1 MLGREPKDF
10 DVVTDARPEQ
20 IRKLFHNARVIGRR
34 FRLVHVRFGR
44 EIIEVATF
52 RAIPHD
58 ASEEPIP
65 QEGEEAE
72 EIEDEIEDI
81 EEFEDDAPAEVTDH
95 NVFGSQEEDAVRR
108 DFTVNALYYD
118 IRDFSVMDYVGGAE
132 DLKRGVLRVIGNPE
146 SRYREDPVRMLRAV
160 RFAAKLGFK
169 FEEKTA
175 APIRD
180 LAPLLTTVPPARMF
194 EEVLKLFH
202 GGYALE
208 TYELLRHYGLF
219 QHLFPLTEKSLER
232 EEQGFPVTL
241 VPRALANT
249 DARVNE
255 DKPVTPAFLFAAL
268 LWEPVRQQVGE
279 LIASGMNSYDAM
291 FRAADQVLR
300 EQLRHVSIPKRF
312 SVPMREIWSMQDRF
326 ERRAGQQAFRLLENK
341 RFRAAY
347 DFLLLRAATGEAD
360 QALADWWTHFQTA
373 GDDERRA
380 MTAQM
385 APPPAPVPANAN
397 AAVAGGHSPRRRPD
411 MSKPSHGDARAYIG
425 LGSNLDDPVAQIRS
439 GVAALA
445 RMAETRVE
453 ACSSL
458 YHSAP
463 VGRQD
468 QPDFVNAVC
477 RVRTGL
483 APAALMH
490 DLLEIESQH
499 GRERRGEKGGP
510 RTLDL
515 DLLLYGGEAIQS
527 AALTVPHP
535 RLHERAFVLY
545 PLSELEPDLVIPGH
559 GSLRELLAGCT
570 GQRVQKMD
578 I

>member
-1 MLGREPKDF
+1 MLLYVPADKAPTGQILWKPCFERIGGRTINEPVIIPRAQHIISRALVSENALKVLHRLKEAGYASLLVGGCVRDLMLGREPKDF

-72 EIEDEIEDI
+72 EIEDIEDI
-81 EEFEDDAPAEVTDH
+81 EEIEDDTPAEVTDH

-118 IRDFSVMDYVGGAE
+118 IRDFSVMDYVGGVE
-132 DLKRGVLRVIGNPE
+132 DLKRGILRVIGNPE

-241 VPRALANT
+241 LPRALANT

-255 DKPVTPAFLFAAL
+255 DKPVTPAFLFAAM

-300 EQLRHVSIPKRF
+300 EQLRYVSIPKRF
-312 SVPMREIWSMQDRF
+312 SVPMREIWSMQDRL

-373 GDDERRA
+373 GEEERRA

-385 APPPAPVPANAN
+385 AP
-397 AAVAGGHSPRRRPD
+397 AAGTGKRKRRRRRRPK
-411 MSKPSHGDARAYIG
+411 S
-425 LGSNLDDPVAQIRS
+425 AQ
-439 GVAALA
+439 
-445 RMAETRVE
+445 
-453 ACSSL
+453 
-458 YHSAP
+458 AP
-463 VGRQD
+463 R
-468 QPDFVNAVC
+468 
-477 RVRTGL
+477 
-483 APAALMH
+483 
-490 DLLEIESQH
+490 
-499 GRERRGEKGGP
+499 
-510 RTLDL
+510 
-515 DLLLYGGEAIQS
+515 
-527 AALTVPHP
+527 
-535 RLHERAFVLY
+535 HE
-545 PLSELEPDLVIPGH
+545 
-559 GSLRELLAGCT
+559 
-570 GQRVQKMD
+570 
-578 I
+578 

>member
-52 RAIPHD
+52 RAIPRD
-58 ASEEPIP
+58 VSEESLPLA
-65 QEGEEAE
+65 GEEVE
-72 EIEDEIEDI
+72 DSGEIEG
-81 EEFEDDAPAEVTDH
+81 DDVPTEVIDH
-95 NVFGSQEEDAVRR
+95 NIFGSQEEDAVRR

-118 IRDFSVMDYVGGAE
+118 IRDFSVMDYVGGAG
-132 DLKRGVLRVIGNPE
+132 DLKHGVLRVIGNPE
-146 SRYREDPVRMLRAV
+146 LRYREDPVRMLRAV

-180 LAPLLTTVPPARMF
+180 LAALLTTVPPARMF

-255 DKPVTPAFLFAAL
+255 DKPVTPAFLFAAM

-279 LIASGMNSYDAM
+279 LVARGMNSYDAM
-291 FRAADQVLR
+291 FRATDQVLK

-312 SVPMREIWSMQDRF
+312 SVPMREIWGMQDRF

-347 DFLLLRAATGEAD
+347 DFLLLRAETGETD
-360 QALADWWTHFQTA
+360 RALAEWWTHFQTA

-385 APPPAPVPANAN
+385 APAS
-397 AAVAGGHSPRRRPD
+397 GTGKRKRRRRRRPA
-411 MSKPSHGDARAYIG
+411 S
-425 LGSNLDDPVAQIRS
+425 AQ
-439 GVAALA
+439 
-445 RMAETRVE
+445 
-453 ACSSL
+453 
-458 YHSAP
+458 AP
-463 VGRQD
+463 R
-468 QPDFVNAVC
+468 
-477 RVRTGL
+477 
-483 APAALMH
+483 
-490 DLLEIESQH
+490 
-499 GRERRGEKGGP
+499 
-510 RTLDL
+510 
-515 DLLLYGGEAIQS
+515 
-527 AALTVPHP
+527 
-535 RLHERAFVLY
+535 HE
-545 PLSELEPDLVIPGH
+545 
-559 GSLRELLAGCT
+559 
-570 GQRVQKMD
+570 
-578 I
+578 

>member
-1 MLGREPKDF
+1 MLLYVPADKAPTGQILWKPCFERIGGRTINEPVIIPRAQHHVSRALISENALKVLYRLKDAGHASLLVGGCVRDLMLGREPKDF
-10 DVVTDARPEQ
+10 DVVTNARPEQ

-58 ASEEPIP
+58 ASEETVP
-65 QEGEEAE
+65 QEGEEGE
-72 EIEDEIEDI
+72 EIEDI
-81 EEFEDDAPAEVTDH
+81 EDIEDDTPAEVTDH
-95 NVFGSQEEDAVRR
+95 NIFGSQEEDAVRR

-169 FEEKTA
+169 FEDKTA

-180 LAPLLTTVPPARMF
+180 LASLLTTVPPARMF

-241 VPRALANT
+241 LPRALANT

-255 DKPVTPAFLFAAL
+255 DKPVTPAFLFAAM
-268 LWEPVRQQVGE
+268 LWEPVRQRVAE

-373 GDDERRA
+373 GEDERRA

-385 APPPAPVPANAN
+385 APAT
-397 AAVAGGHSPRRRPD
+397 GSGKRKRRRRRRPK
-411 MSKPSHGDARAYIG
+411 S
-425 LGSNLDDPVAQIRS
+425 AQ
-439 GVAALA
+439 V
-445 RMAETRVE
+445 
-453 ACSSL
+453 
-458 YHSAP
+458 
-463 VGRQD
+463 
-468 QPDFVNAVC
+468 
-477 RVRTGL
+477 
-483 APAALMH
+483 
-490 DLLEIESQH
+490 
-499 GRERRGEKGGP
+499 P
-510 RTLDL
+510 R
-515 DLLLYGGEAIQS
+515 
-527 AALTVPHP
+527 
-535 RLHERAFVLY
+535 HE
-545 PLSELEPDLVIPGH
+545 
-559 GSLRELLAGCT
+559 
-570 GQRVQKMD
+570 
-578 I
+578 